1 MKKIL
6 IVDDNENNRM
16 LLRVLLEEYADEHNI
31 ALHMKEAVN
40 GLEASLIAENEHFS
54 LILMDLMMPQMD
66 GIEATGRIHMQDPKT
81 MIVAV
86 SGVDDGERQEQ
97 ILRNG
102 AEDYISKPINADVFF
117 TRLTNYFSLIEARE
131 TSGRK
136 FNPSAVNLFTQATF
150 SRKVLFYLQNEDELA
165 QFWEYYL
172 IDSSLR
178 SESLSDT
185 IRTMYSLASTGLKVG
200 MKLQIVVEESIDKM
214 FLTLIGID
222 DMDTKMIKL
231 VFGKNLSN
239 IEYKIGDGKISIQ
252 LLRPCVPVPSTFTD
266 KSIAMTTASTYEA
279 VEEIVQVYDYM
290 DSEDL
295 LDLKESIG
303 KLNSLM
309 LIVGGEIE
317 AEEVDEI
324 DSNLQQISRISSGY
338 TDSYSIGQALSSMG
352 NTIISHKNIFMTKS
366 NDIAPMCAA
375 FGRDLDSW
383 IQLIFVEGA
392 TSVHYMDDTIIANA
406 QTIQS
411 ILTMDDTTADDGIK
425 NLDDIFDF

>member
-222 DMDTKMIKL
+222 DMDTKMIKF